1 MERLNLIYGH
11 YWADQ
16 SSSYTETWTFFN
28 LKAETA
34 GEPHQNEDSRATVAK
49 KCWIQGLEKGHEHAV
64 SDTEGA
70 FLKKFS
76 VQEHCILMYLNGYK
90 SYWKVHNKVIIK

>member
-1 MERLNLIYGH
+1 M
-11 YWADQ
+11 
-16 SSSYTETWTFFN
+16 FFN

-64 SDTEGA
+64 SETEGA
-70 FLKKFS
+70 FLKSFQCRNI
-76 VQEHCILMYLNGYK
+76 VY
-90 SYWKVHNKVIIK
+90 